1 MSNELLLVL
10 SIFIYFGGLI
20 ALYKLFGMLGL
31 YIWNAIALV
40 LANIEVLLLVDAFGL
55 TMTLGNVCFATT
67 FLVTDLLSEK
77 YGKKA
82 ANKAVV
88 TGFIVSAMYVLI
100 SQLWL
105 AFSPSQGDFAYE
117 SFKNIFSASPRIVFA
132 GLAVY
137 VISQFIDIKIY
148 HFIWSIT
155 KRKSQSSSKYLW
167 VRNNGSTLI
176 SQFINATLF
185 NIIAFYQVFSNDELI
200 SIIIST
206 YIIYVVISLIDTPF
220 LYLTRKINPKY
231 EIEFNRE

>member
-20 ALYKLFGMLGL
+20 GLYKLFGMLGL

-82 ANKAVV
+82 ANRAVI
-88 TGFIVSAMYVLI
+88 TGFIVSAMYVVI

-105 AFSPSQGDFAYE
+105 AFSPSSGDFVFE
-117 SFKNIFSASPRIVFA
+117 SFNNIFSASPRIVFA

-137 VISQFIDIKIY
+137 IVSQFIDIRIY
-148 HFIWSIT
+148 HFIWNIT
-155 KRKSQSSSKYLW
+155 KKKDSDSSKYLW

-176 SQFINATLF
+176 SQLINAVLF
-185 NIIAFYQVFSNDELI
+185 NVIAFYQVFSNDELI
-200 SIIIST
+200 SIIAST
-206 YIIYVVISLIDTPF
+206 YIIYIVISLIDTPF
-220 LYLTRKINPKY
+220 LYFTRKIKPLV
-231 EIEFNRE
+231 EIKFENE